1 MTNGDEI
8 DRRLSY
14 RDRTFRL
21 NFGGRHS
28 SNPIRR
34 FKPKSMKTRTIF
46 AATLLVCAALVSAQG
61 GQGGQDGRQG
71 RRGAGM
77 FGQAGRGFGE
87 MQLVF
92 RTDVQ
97 ADLGLT
103 AEQKTKLTELQN
115 KQRQSRRGSGAVGT
129 GGSGTS
135 GAGTAGGG
143 GVGSSGRRG
152 NRGGAGQNMTDAE
165 REAMRKRMEEQRAQT
180 QKDLAAI
187 LTEAQVKRLGEIRF
201 QLQGARA
208 VLNPENQKT
217 LALTTEQV
225 TRISD
230 LQQKQQQANQ
240 ALTEKV
246 RNQQITREELQK
258 SRENNE
264 KIFDAELLKILTP
277 DQSAKLKEMGGKP
290 FKADPTA
297 RRGGG
302 R

>member
-1 MTNGDEI
+1 
-8 DRRLSY
+8 
-14 RDRTFRL
+14 
-21 NFGGRHS
+21 
-28 SNPIRR
+28 
-34 FKPKSMKTRTIF
+34 MKTRTIF
-46 AATLLVCAALVSAQG
+46 AAALLVCAALVSAQG

-77 FGQAGRGFGE
+77 FGQAGRGFGD

-92 RTDVQ
+92 RADVQ

-115 KQRQSRRGSGAVGT
+115 KQREARRGSGAVGAGNT
-129 GGSGTS
+129 GG
-135 GAGTAGGG
+135 A
-143 GVGSSGRRG
+143 VGNGGRRG
-152 NRGGAGQNMTDAE
+152 NRAGAGQNMTDAE

-187 LTEAQVKRLGEIRF
+187 LTAAQVKRLSEIRF
-201 QLQGARA
+201 QLQGSRA
-208 VLNPENQKT
+208 VLNAENQKA
-217 LALTTEQV
+217 LGLTTEQL

-290 FKADPTA
+290 FKADPPA

>member
-1 MTNGDEI
+1 
-8 DRRLSY
+8 
-14 RDRTFRL
+14 
-21 NFGGRHS
+21 
-28 SNPIRR
+28 
-34 FKPKSMKTRTIF
+34 MKTRTIF
-46 AATLLVCAALVSAQG
+46 AAALLVCAALVSAQG

-92 RTDVQ
+92 RADVQ

-143 GVGSSGRRG
+143 VGTSGRRG

-187 LTEAQVKRLGEIRF
+187 LTEAQVKRLSEIRF
-201 QLQGARA
+201 QLQGSRA
-208 VLNPENQKT
+208 VLNAENQKT
-217 LALTTEQV
+217 LGLTTEQL

-246 RNQQITREELQK
+246 RNQLITREELQK

-290 FKADPTA
+290 FKADPPT